1 MTLSDRLKEL
11 LRNQLPYA
19 GTDLPSSPVVS
30 FLSDLASR
38 VDAMEEVPFVFSVT
52 IAGDAAR
59 AKLTID
65 PNEFLVATVEAQGG
79 AATTLTWTSSADAV
93 ASVTAGGEVSFL
105 TIGTAVI
112 TATSTFDGTKSDS
125 VTYTVT

>member
-38 VDAMEEVPFVFSVT
+38 VDAMGEVPFVFSVT
-52 IAGDAAR
+52 IAGDSNRTA
-59 AKLTID
+59 LTTD
-65 PNEFLVATVEAQGG
+65 PNVFLVATVDAQGG
-79 AATTLTWTSSADAV
+79 AATTVTWTSSADAV

-105 TIGTAVI
+105 TAGTAII
-112 TATSTFDGTKSDS
+112 TATSTVDGTKSDS
-125 VTYTVT
+125 VTFVVT